1 MSSECIKFP
10 SSSRIDVDQVIT
22 CVSIRI
28 YKLLGEP
35 HVVLAKQVFIKLVP
49 LVVDV
54 LLMQKNSFYASTAR
68 KTEYYAGLALNYT
81 SKYIII
87 TYKSYYYNSTPVAPV
102 TQVTHVRIMWQAAC
116 SSHTHTARANAYI
129 HRKHA
134 HKHCIHTAHTRTCTR
149 TYM

>member
-1 MSSECIKFP
+1 MSSECIKFL

-54 LLMQKNSFYASTAR
+54 LLMQINSFYGSTAR
-68 KTEYYAGLALNYT
+68 KTEYYAGIALNYT

-87 TYKSYYYNSTPVAPV
+87 T
-102 TQVTHVRIMWQAAC
+102 
-116 SSHTHTARANAYI
+116 
-129 HRKHA
+129 
-134 HKHCIHTAHTRTCTR
+134 
-149 TYM
+149 